1 MSTLFCRH
9 CEERSNPENTA
20 MLDCFIVTPAN
31 DKFVQQADILSLWI
45 LLRSSQLKA
54 ARNDDVSSCR

>member
-20 MLDCFIVTPAN
+20 MPDCFIVTPAN
-31 DKFVQQADILSLWI
+31 DKFLQQADILSLWI
-45 LLRSSQLKA
+45 ASQ
-54 ARNDDVSSCR
+54 ARNDDASSCR

>member
-20 MLDCFIVTPAN
+20 MPDCFIVTPAN
-31 DKFVQQADILSLWI
+31 DKFLQQADILSLWI
-45 LLRSSQLKA
+45 ASQ
-54 ARNDDVSSCR
+54 ARNDDASSCS